1 MTGQQLKNSILQM
14 AVQGKLVP
22 QDPNDEPASV
32 LLERIRKEKEQLI
45 KEGKIKKEKKTSY
58 IFRGADNLP
67 YEKVGKNEPVCI
79 ADEVPFEIP
88 DSWEW
93 VRLRELTIKEI
104 KRGKSP
110 KYADDGSVYVFAQ
123 KCNVKLGGIDISLA
137 KFLDANAFG
146 KYPAEEYMV
155 DGDIIINSTGNGTLG
170 RIGIFRDSD
179 RINDFVIVPDSH
191 VTIIRTG
198 NQIIK
203 DYLFFALK
211 YHQPYLE
218 KLGEGS
224 TNQTELRPST
234 VAELFI
240 PVPPVREQERI
251 VAKLLE
257 VLPMV
262 DVYGTKEKALQDY
275 NRDFP
280 VQLKKSIL
288 QEAVQ
293 GKLVP
298 QDPNDE
304 PASILLERIR
314 EEKERLIR
322 AGKIKRDK
330 HESIIFRRDNSHYE
344 KCGSEEENIDELIPF
359 ELSDSWEWIRLS
371 AILTSTDAGKSP
383 QCENRP
389 RNNDEWGVIKTTAI
403 QDGYF
408 LAEENKVLPSNF
420 NIQESMVVH
429 DGDILITRAGP
440 RNRTGII
447 CVVEGEPENLILSDK
462 TVRLSYMRNF
472 INPHY
477 VMTALSSPAMQYFVI
492 SAMTGMAASQV
503 NISQEK
509 MKTFLLPLP
518 PLNEQQRIID
528 EVNKILS
535 CIDNLSF

>member
-1 MTGQQLKNSILQM
+1 MHN
-14 AVQGKLVP
+14 V
-22 QDPNDEPASV
+22 V
-32 LLERIRKEKEQLI
+32 LR
-45 KEGKIKKEKKTSY
+45 TTA
-58 IFRGADNLP
+58 ADNLP

-344 KCGSEEENIDELIPF
+344 KFDGIERCIDDEIPF
-359 ELSDSWEWIRLS
+359 EIPENWVWTRFGQVIILLSGTDFKPDEYNDSHQGIPYITGASNLSKNGVLLNRWTETPRVIANRGDVLLVCKGSGYGKTAICDIEEAHIARQIMAIKKLVTLEMDYIRLFLQ
-371 AILTSTDAGKSP
+371 ANFDQIKSKG
-383 QCENRP
+383 Q
-389 RNNDEWGVIKTTAI
+389 GVIPGI
-403 QDGYF
+403 D
-408 LAEENKVLPSNF
+408 
-420 NIQESMVVH
+420 
-429 DGDILITRAGP
+429 
-440 RNRTGII
+440 RN
-447 CVVEGEPENLILSDK
+447 S
-462 TVRLSYMRNF
+462 
-472 INPHY
+472 
-477 VMTALSSPAMQYFVI
+477 VMH
-492 SAMTGMAASQV
+492 
-503 NISQEK
+503 
-509 MKTFLLPLP
+509 LLFPLP
-518 PLNEQQRIID
+518 PLSEQRRIVEKQQELFD
-528 EVNKILS
+528 KITLM
-535 CIDNLSF
+535 

>member
-45 KEGKIKKEKKTSY
+45 KEGKIKKEKNPSY

-79 ADEVPFEIP
+79 ADEVPFDIP

-93 VRLRELTIKEI
+93 ARLKDLTIKEI

-110 KYADDGSVYVFAQ
+110 KYADDGNVYVFAQ
-123 KCNVKLGGIDISLA
+123 KCNVKLGGIDVSLA
-137 KFLDANAFG
+137 KFLDMKTFD
-146 KYPAEEYMV
+146 KYHVEEYMV

-191 VTIIRTG
+191 VTIIRAG
-198 NQIIK
+198 NQMIK

-240 PVPPVREQERI
+240 PVPPIGEQERI
-251 VAKLLE
+251 VAKLQE
-257 VLPMV
+257 VLPMA
-262 DVYGTKEKALQDY
+262 DVYGMKEKSLQDY
-275 NRDFP
+275 NKDFP

-298 QDPNDE
+298 QDPTDE
-304 PASILLERIR
+304 PASVLLERIR
-314 EEKERLIR
+314 AEKEQLIK

-330 HESIIFRRDNSHYE
+330 HESVIFRRDNSHYE
-344 KCGSEEENIDELIPF
+344 KLDGIERCIDDEIPF
-359 ELSDSWEWIRLS
+359 EIPDSWAWARFGTAMINRDAERIPLS
-371 AILTSTDAGKSP
+371 VNEREKLEKIYDYYGAS
-383 QCENRP
+383 
-389 RNNDEWGVIKTTAI
+389 GVIDKVDRYLFSKPLLLIGEDGANLLTRSKPIAFIARGQYWVNNHAHVLDSSDGLLLEYVAAYINAINLAPYVTGTA
-403 QDGYF
+403 QPKM
-408 LAEENKVLPSNF
+408 N
-420 NIQESMVVH
+420 
-429 DGDILITRAGP
+429 
-440 RNRTGII
+440 
-447 CVVEGEPENLILSDK
+447 
-462 TVRLSYMRNF
+462 
-472 INPHY
+472 
-477 VMTALSSPAMQYFVI
+477 
-492 SAMTGMAASQV
+492 
-503 NISQEK
+503 QEK
-509 MKTFLLPLP
+509 MNSILIPIP
-518 PLNEQQRIID
+518 PTGEQFRI
-528 EVNKILS
+528 VQKI
-535 CIDNLSF
+535 NQSFPVIENM